1 MQGILTRRV
10 FSRKISLCSQR
21 CFSQLA
27 QKTASLQEND
37 VTVPKMPPF
46 DYSPPPYNGPT
57 VDEIMAKRKAYLS
70 PSLYHL
76 YKKPVSHSPTP
87 DHFSSSSSSFSL
99 SLISEKSCISL
110 FHFLKTRV
118 SIYWKKIL
126 WSNKDSVNLDSCGF
140 QLSQPINSPI
150 NMFPYLLELSR

>member
-10 FSRKISLCSQR
+10 FSGRISLSSQR

-27 QKTASLQEND
+27 QKNASLQEND

-70 PSLYHL
+70 PSLFHL

-87 DHFSSSSSSFSL
+87 DHFSSSL
-99 SLISEKSCISL
+99 SLVSEKSCISL
-110 FHFLKTRV
+110 FHFLKMRVLITSINKKTYGQIKTRV
-118 SIYWKKIL
+118 
-126 WSNKDSVNLDSCGF
+126 NP
-140 QLSQPINSPI
+140 SQN
-150 NMFPYLLELSR
+150 

>member
-10 FSRKISLCSQR
+10 FSGRISLSSQR

-27 QKTASLQEND
+27 QKNASLQEND

-70 PSLYHL
+70 PSLFHL

-87 DHFSSSSSSFSL
+87 DHFSSSSL
-99 SLISEKSCISL
+99 SLVSEKSCISL
-110 FHFLKTRV
+110 FHFLKIRVSNTSTNKKTYAQIQTRV
-118 SIYWKKIL
+118 NPS
-126 WSNKDSVNLDSCGF
+126 
-140 QLSQPINSPI
+140 
-150 NMFPYLLELSR
+150 

>member
-10 FSRKISLCSQR
+10 FSGRISLSSQR

-27 QKTASLQEND
+27 QKNASLQEND

-70 PSLYHL
+70 PSLFHL

-87 DHFSSSSSSFSL
+87 DHFSSSL
-99 SLISEKSCISL
+99 SLVSEKSCISL
-110 FHFLKTRV
+110 FHFLKMWVSITSTNKKTYGQIKTRV
-118 SIYWKKIL
+118 
-126 WSNKDSVNLDSCGF
+126 NP
-140 QLSQPINSPI
+140 SQDQDNVGSS
-150 NMFPYLLELSR
+150 YLNR

>member
-10 FSRKISLCSQR
+10 FSGRISLSSQR

-27 QKTASLQEND
+27 QKNASLQEND

-70 PSLYHL
+70 PSLFHL

-87 DHFSSSSSSFSL
+87 DHFSSSL
-99 SLISEKSCISL
+99 SLVSEKSCILL
-110 FHFLKTRV
+110 FHFLKMR
-118 SIYWKKIL
+118 
-126 WSNKDSVNLDSCGF
+126 F
-140 QLSQPINSPI
+140 QLPQLIKKF
-150 NMFPYLLELSR
+150 MVK

>member
-10 FSRKISLCSQR
+10 FSGRISLSSQR

-27 QKTASLQEND
+27 QKNASLQEND

-70 PSLYHL
+70 PSLFHL

-87 DHFSSSSSSFSL
+87 DHFSSSL
-99 SLISEKSCISL
+99 SLVSEKSCILL
-110 FHFLKTRV
+110 FHFLKMRV
-118 SIYWKKIL
+118 SITSTNKKTYGQI
-126 WSNKDSVNLDSCGF
+126 KTRVNP
-140 QLSQPINSPI
+140 SQD
-150 NMFPYLLELSR
+150 

>member
-1 MQGILTRRV
+1 MQGILRRRV
-10 FSRKISLCSQR
+10 FSGRISLSSQR

-27 QKTASLQEND
+27 QKNASLQEND

-70 PSLYHL
+70 PSLFHL

-87 DHFSSSSSSFSL
+87 DHFSSSSSL
-99 SLISEKSCISL
+99 PLVSEKSCISL
-110 FHFLKTRV
+110 FHFLKMRV
-118 SIYWKKIL
+118 SITSPNKKTYGQI
-126 WSNKDSVNLDSCGF
+126 KTRVNPSQDQDNVGF
-140 QLSQPINSPI
+140 S
-150 NMFPYLLELSR
+150 YLNR

>member
-10 FSRKISLCSQR
+10 FSGRISLSSQR

-27 QKTASLQEND
+27 QKNASLQEND

-70 PSLYHL
+70 PSLFHL

-87 DHFSSSSSSFSL
+87 DHFSSSSSSL
-99 SLISEKSCISL
+99 SLVSEKSCISL
-110 FHFLKTRV
+110 FHFLKTWV
-118 SIYWKKIL
+118 LINS
-126 WSNKDSVNLDSCGF
+126 SNKKTYGQIKTRVNP
-140 QLSQPINSPI
+140 SQDQDNVGSS
-150 NMFPYLLELSR
+150 YLNQ

>member
-10 FSRKISLCSQR
+10 FSGRISLSSQR

-27 QKTASLQEND
+27 QKNASLQEND

-70 PSLYHL
+70 PSLFHL

-87 DHFSSSSSSFSL
+87 DHFSSSSSSSSL
-99 SLISEKSCISL
+99 VSEKSCISL
-110 FHFLKTRV
+110 FHFLKMRV
-118 SIYWKKIL
+118 SITSTNKKIYGQI
-126 WSNKDSVNLDSCGF
+126 KTRVNP
-140 QLSQPINSPI
+140 SQDQDNVGSS
-150 NMFPYLLELSR
+150 YLNR

>member
-70 PSLYHL
+70 PSLFHL

-99 SLISEKSCISL
+99 SLVSEKSCISL
-110 FHFLKTRV
+110 FHFLKMWVSITLTNKKIYGQIKTRV
-118 SIYWKKIL
+118 
-126 WSNKDSVNLDSCGF
+126 NP
-140 QLSQPINSPI
+140 SQDQDNVGSS
-150 NMFPYLLELSR
+150 YLNR